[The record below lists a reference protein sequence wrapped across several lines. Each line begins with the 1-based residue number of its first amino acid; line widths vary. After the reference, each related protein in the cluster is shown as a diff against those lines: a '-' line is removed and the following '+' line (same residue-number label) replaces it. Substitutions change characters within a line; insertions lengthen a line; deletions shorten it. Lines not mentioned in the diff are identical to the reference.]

1 MLATTNQLGFE
12 ASAGPLT
19 WAFPLALFL
28 ASYVWAFSGDRR
40 ASLPLFVVLGLVA
53 LVALFLLPGLQ
64 LVNLRSKWL
73 IALVLLDGGAA
84 MLACHVWLA
93 HTRTADTHSFYRAA
107 AVGGALGSVLELLV
121 IPRVTTG
128 PVEFQVLTLA
138 LLAVAGL
145 RWGNRWW
152 QFVVT
157 VLAVIAAGALLTT
170 AEVRRPF
177 EITRARTL
185 YGWLRVTRDSDP
197 DKDVYILLNNTTI
210 HGEEDR
216 RNPAWDMLYYGRTTG
231 LGACV
236 TERQQAHSSVN
247 IGVVGLGA
255 GGIANLLRDSDTVT
269 FYEINPKVEEFA
281 RKYFSYLGR
290 SHSRV
295 VIGDGRKLLEAE
307 TGPLYDVLV
316 LDAFNGDAIP
326 THLLTAEAG
335 AIYQRHLKPDGV
347 LAVHITNHH
356 VNLQT
361 VAEGLA
367 QSMGR
372 SYLFVPT
379 GDTDWAIL
387 SPGKEAVRPDAL
399 LWTDERNS
407 ILPVLKWR

>member
-1 MLATTNQLGFE
+1 
-12 ASAGPLT
+12 
-19 WAFPLALFL
+19 
-28 ASYVWAFSGDRR
+28 
-40 ASLPLFVVLGLVA
+40 
-53 LVALFLLPGLQ
+53 
-64 LVNLRSKWL
+64 
-73 IALVLLDGGAA
+73 
-84 MLACHVWLA
+84 
-93 HTRTADTHSFYRAA
+93 
-107 AVGGALGSVLELLV
+107 
-121 IPRVTTG
+121 
-128 PVEFQVLTLA
+128 
-138 LLAVAGL
+138 
-145 RWGNRWW
+145 
-152 QFVVT
+152 
-157 VLAVIAAGALLTT
+157 
-170 AEVRRPF
+170 
-177 EITRARTL
+177 
-185 YGWLRVTRDSDP
+185 
-197 DKDVYILLNNTTI
+197 
-210 HGEEDR
+210 
-216 RNPAWDMLYYGRTTG
+216 
-231 LGACV
+231 
-236 TERQQAHSSVN
+236 
-247 IGVVGLGA
+247 
-255 GGIANLLRDSDTVT
+255 
-269 FYEINPKVEEFA
+269 VEEFA